1 MTGKNHKIT
10 VEFTENENGQ
20 LAKDLESIIKNEVS
34 SVSKSCQNKTK
45 FSNN

>member
-20 LAKDLESIIKNEVS
+20 LAKDLESIIKNEVMQS
-34 SVSKSCQNKTK
+34 MLEIILLEL
-45 FSNN
+45 